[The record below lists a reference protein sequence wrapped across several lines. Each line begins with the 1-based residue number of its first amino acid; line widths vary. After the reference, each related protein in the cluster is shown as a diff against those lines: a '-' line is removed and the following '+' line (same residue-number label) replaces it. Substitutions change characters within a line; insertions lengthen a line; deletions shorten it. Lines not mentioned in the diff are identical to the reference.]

1 MQNSVPLFST
11 LPNCEKGG
19 KVCAQNVQM
28 YKNHRKPPHTVD
40 IRDGT

>member
-1 MQNSVPLFST
+1 MRNSVPLFST

-28 YKNHRKPPHTVD
+28 YKNGYRTAVNC
-40 IRDGT
+40 